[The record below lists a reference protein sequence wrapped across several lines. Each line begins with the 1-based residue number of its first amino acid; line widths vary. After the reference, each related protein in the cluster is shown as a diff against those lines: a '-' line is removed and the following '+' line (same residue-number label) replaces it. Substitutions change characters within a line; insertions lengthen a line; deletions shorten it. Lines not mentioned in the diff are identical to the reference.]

1 MSMKRIRQ
9 FIFSILTAALMLS
22 AGVLSSCSD
31 DMPADSYYTFTG
43 EMMSDY
49 LKSRPDFSMFTQ
61 IVERANRM
69 DLLSV
74 RNRYTMFPPTNAAVQ
89 QYLDENHY
97 SSVEE
102 IPVEYCDTI
111 FCSHMMDKMYS
122 TSDFQSSS
130 SYTNMLEM
138 PMTLVTDSKMDEDG
152 MVVTVVNGVANII
165 NKLKNDSVENGIVHP
180 VDHIILP
187 NTVHGATLLDQNKS
201 AFQIYYAAF
210 EKTGLLDSLKVDY
223 FDQHYE
229 DIKDN
234 YPDPWP
240 NLLESGDA
248 GNKYLAKRPS
258 HLKSGFTVF
267 VVPDDVLIPLL
278 RKVDSS
284 LPSKTEGQTF
294 TEDELD
300 KYLSA
305 LYTIAKQ
312 RYNTT
317 ARDMGVDNS
326 KWKAYADMTDED
338 FKTATNPLY
347 LLMCYHILDRFFP
360 GEDKFINRWGVN
372 TNYCNPME
380 WINTLL
386 PFTTLKI
393 EAVYND
399 AASLHADKGT
409 IFLNHRSSEKRT
421 DDEGNTTETA
431 QIRGVQVQK
440 PGEGVINTS
449 QNCAFYYIDNI
460 MAYDDEMTLDVMN
473 ARMRID
479 AVTLFPELTNN
490 DIRLNGTPNYTATN
504 WDQDPLYRYG
514 ANYYIPQGYLKHTEL
529 NDDGIILVMR
539 PHNSHWNFG
548 GDEVNLFGS
557 NYNFTFRIPT
567 VPRGTYE
574 VRLGAS
580 YGWENRGVAQ
590 IYFDGKPQGIPIDMR
605 NTATDA
611 SIGGD
616 YSYDPFSTN
625 ADVIAALEDNN
636 KVMKNNGAYR
646 AGRSIYSFHGGAT
659 AINNPQPVY
668 KPGEVDNHI
677 TISKIFRRVICTIY
691 LEPDKYHTLT
701 FSSVYSG
708 AAEKTCFMLDY
719 IELVPLSVC
728 GVGGVGE
735 DDY

>member
-1 MSMKRIRQ
+1 MKRIRQ
-9 FIFSILTAALMLS
+9 FIFSILAAVLVLC
-22 AGVLSSCSD
+22 AGSLSSCSD
-31 DMPADSYYTFTG
+31 NMPADSYYTFTG

-49 LKSRPDFSMFTQ
+49 LRSRPDFSLFVQ
-61 IVERANRM
+61 IVERANKM

-74 RNRYTMFPPTNAAVQ
+74 RNRYTMLPPTNAAVQ

-97 SSVEE
+97 ASVED
-102 IPVEYCDTI
+102 IPVKSCDTI
-111 FCSHMMDKMYS
+111 FYSHMMDKMYS

-130 SYTNMLEM
+130 SYSNMLEM
-138 PMTLVTDSKMDEDG
+138 PMTFITDNKLDEDN

-187 NTVHGATLLDQNKS
+187 NTVNGATLLDQNKS

-223 FDQHYE
+223 FDPNYE
-229 DIKDN
+229 EIKEN
-234 YPDPWP
+234 FPDPWP
-240 NLLESGDA
+240 SLLNSGDKD
-248 GNKYLAKRPS
+248 NYYLAKRPS
-258 HLKSGFTVF
+258 HRKTGFTVF
-267 VVPDDVLIPLL
+267 VVPDDLLIPKL
-278 RKVDSS
+278 RAIDET
-284 LPSKTEGQTF
+284 LPAKKEGQVF
-294 TEDELD
+294 TQAELD

-305 LYTIAKQ
+305 LYAIGKD
-312 RYNTT
+312 RYAFT
-317 ARDMGVDNS
+317 ANDMGVDPS
-326 KWKAYADMTDED
+326 QWKDSYEDMTDED

-360 GEDKFINRWGVN
+360 AEDKFLNRWGVR
-372 TNYCNPME
+372 TEFCNPME

-386 PFTTLKI
+386 PFTTMKI
-393 EAVYND
+393 EAVYGD
-399 AASLHADKGT
+399 ANSLHAERGT

-421 DDEGNTTETA
+421 TDDGKSYDTK
-431 QIRGVQVQK
+431 QIPGVQLMKHDDGFV
-440 PGEGVINTS
+440 NFS
-449 QNCAFYYIDNI
+449 QNCAFYYVDKIL
-460 MAYDDEMTLDVMN
+460 AYDEEMTQQVMN

-479 AVTLFPELTNN
+479 IVTLFPELTNN
-490 DIRLNGTPNYTATN
+490 DIRLNGTANYTETR
-504 WDQDPLYRYG
+504 WDQDRLYRYG
-514 ANYYIPQGYLKHTEL
+514 ANYYIPQGYLKNGDL
-529 NDDGIILVMR
+529 NDDGLMLVMR

-567 VPRGTYE
+567 VPRGSYE

-605 NTATDA
+605 IEATDP

-616 YSYDPFSTN
+616 YSLDPFKSED
-625 ADVIAALEDNN
+625 ADALRDNN

-646 AGRSIYSFHGGAT
+646 AGKSIYSFKGGAT
-659 AINNPQPVY
+659 AVANPIPAY
-668 KPGEVDNHI
+668 KPGEVDDQI
-677 TISKIFRRVICTIY
+677 RVPRIYRRVICTAY
-691 LEPDKYHTLT
+691 LEPDKYHTIT
-701 FSSVYSG
+701 ISSVYGG
-708 AAEKTCFMLDY
+708 AAESTCFMMDY
-719 IELVPLSVC
+719 IELVPLTVC
-728 GVGGVGE
+728 GVGGIGE

>member
-1 MSMKRIRQ
+1 MKRVKQ
-9 FIFSILTAALMLS
+9 FIFSILTAVLMLS
-22 AGVLSSCSD
+22 AGVLGSCSD

-49 LKSRPDFSMFTQ
+49 LKSHPDFSMFTQ

-69 DLLSV
+69 DLLTV
-74 RNRYTMFPPTNAAVQ
+74 RNRYTMLPPTNEAVQ
-89 QYLDENHY
+89 QYLDENNY
-97 SSVEE
+97 SSVED

-130 SYTNMLEM
+130 SYSNMLEM
-138 PMTLVTDSKMDEDG
+138 PMTFITDNKLDEDG

-210 EKTGLLDSLKVDY
+210 EKTGLLDSLTVDY

-240 NLLESGDA
+240 DLLNSGEDK
-248 GNKYLAKRPS
+248 NFYLAKRPS

-267 VVPDDVLIPLL
+267 IVPDDQLIPWL
-278 RKVDSS
+278 RKEDPS
-284 LPSKTEGQTF
+284 LPVKTEGQTL
-294 TEDELD
+294 TKDELN

-305 LYTIAKQ
+305 LYKIAQK
-312 RYNTT
+312 RYSLT
-317 ARDMGVDNS
+317 AEDMGVDIS
-326 KWKAYADMTDED
+326 KWKAYADMTDAD
-338 FKTATNPLY
+338 FKTSTNPLY

-360 GEDKFINRWGVN
+360 GEDKFVNRWGVN
-372 TNYCNPME
+372 TNYSNPME

-386 PFTTLKI
+386 PYTTMKI

-399 AASLHADKGT
+399 AASLQADKGT

-421 DDEGNTTETA
+421 STEGGVEERP
-431 QIRGVQVQK
+431 QIRGVQVLK
-440 PGEGVINTS
+440 HNEGVINTS

-460 MAYDDEMTLDVMN
+460 LAYDQEMTREVMN
-473 ARMRID
+473 VRMRID

-490 DIRLNGTPNYTATN
+490 DIRLNGTPNYTDTK
-504 WDQDPLYRYG
+504 WDKDPLYRYG
-514 ANYYIPQGYLKHTEL
+514 ANYYIPQGYLKHGNL
-529 NDDGIILVMR
+529 NEDGIMLVMR

-548 GDEVNLFGS
+548 GDEINLFGS
-557 NYNFTFRIPT
+557 NYKFTFRLPT
-567 VPRGTYE
+567 VPRGVYE

-580 YGWENRGVAQ
+580 YGWNTRGVAQ

-605 NTATDA
+605 IEADHPT
-611 SIGGD
+611 IGGD
-616 YSYDPFSTN
+616 YNLDPFSTN
-625 ADVIAALEDNN
+625 PDVLEALQDNN
-636 KVMKNNGAYR
+636 KSMKNNGVYR
-646 AGRSIYSFHGGAT
+646 AGKSLYSFYGSST
-659 AINNPQPVY
+659 AVNNPIPVY
-668 KPGEVDNHI
+668 KPGEVDDHI
-677 TISKIFRRVICTIY
+677 KIKRIYRRVICTANM
-691 LEPDKYHTLT
+691 EPDKYHTIT
-701 FSSVYSG
+701 ISSVYSG
-708 AAEKTCFMLDY
+708 SASGTCFMIDY

-728 GVGGVGE
+728 GVGGIGE